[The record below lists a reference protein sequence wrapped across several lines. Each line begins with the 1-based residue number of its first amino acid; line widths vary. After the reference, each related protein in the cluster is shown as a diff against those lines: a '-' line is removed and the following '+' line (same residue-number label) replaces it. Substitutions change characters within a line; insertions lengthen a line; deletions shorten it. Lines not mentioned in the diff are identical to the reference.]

1 MRFLKLFG
9 VSAGQ
14 DDRLSYE
21 LVETYELAEI
31 ALAKEVRY
39 MLQNPQFTSE
49 AEAAAEVWLAALNT
63 SFQSNNANA
72 VAELFLEDGE
82 WRDLVALSGV
92 LQTLDMA
99 SDLAQMLLAAVAR
112 AGARNFSVDY
122 ARTAPRLVN
131 RGGRDVVEAILR
143 FDTELGTG
151 EGLIRLVRATG

>member
-112 AGARNFSVDY
+112 AGAQNFSVDSLGQHVLKGY
-122 ARTAPRLVN
+122 SPRIHV
-131 RGGRDVVEAILR
+131 GGGIVFYKVLQVCR
-143 FDTELGTG
+143 
-151 EGLIRLVRATG
+151 

>member
-49 AEAAAEVWLAALNT
+49 AEAAAEQSEGDDAA
-63 SFQSNNANA
+63 S
-72 VAELFLEDGE
+72 AEG
-82 WRDLVALSGV
+82 
-92 LQTLDMA
+92 
-99 SDLAQMLLAAVAR
+99 
-112 AGARNFSVDY
+112 
-122 ARTAPRLVN
+122 
-131 RGGRDVVEAILR
+131 
-143 FDTELGTG
+143 
-151 EGLIRLVRATG
+151 